1 MSQRKTK
8 EEFVNEMAI
17 RRPTIDVLG
26 DYINNRTGIHCK
38 CRICGFSHY
47 IDGRSWRPTPNDL
60 FSGRECPS
68 CIGQAV
74 LQGFND
80 LATLRPDISSEWNY
94 EKNNDLLP
102 NMVTLHSNK
111 KVWWKCSVCGH
122 EWHTKISYRSYGSGC
137 PGCWAEMQ
145 TSFPEQAILF
155 YCKQITDAESRYSEF
170 GKEIDIYL
178 PKLNIGIEYNG
189 SYWHKDTKR
198 TESKINFFQQ
208 NNIKIITITDGPSD
222 IIDENVIIHTNKS
235 LDWAIKKLFELIK
248 LPCVDINTKRD
259 EQKIYQQYL
268 IYKKENSFGFRHPE
282 KAKDWDNERNGKITP
297 YMVNASSEKKFWR
310 ICPKCNKPYQTSIFS
325 WANSDGCK
333 SCANAK
339 KVYLFDANGTLRIEF
354 NSNTEA
360 SKKIGIPEATSHR
373 RCRDHKPLCH
383 KPWAGYTLW
392 FAEEF
397 KQCNKK

>member
-1 MSQRKTK
+1 MSKKKTR
-8 EEFVNEMAI
+8 EEFIREMAI
-17 RRPTIDVLG
+17 KRPTIDVLG

-47 IDGRSWRPTPNDL
+47 IDGRLWQPTPNDL
-60 FSGRECPS
+60 FSGRRCPA

-80 LATLRPDISSEWNY
+80 LETLRPDISLEWNY

-111 KVWWKCSVCGH
+111 KVWWKCSICGH
-122 EWHTKISYRSYGSGC
+122 EWHTMISHRSYGKGC

-155 YCKQITDAESRYSEF
+155 YCKQITDAKNRYSEF

-189 SYWHKDTKR
+189 SYWHKNTKK
-198 TESKINFFQQ
+198 TESKIKFFQQ
-208 NNIKIITITDGPSD
+208 NNIKIITITDGLND
-222 IIDENVIIHTNKS
+222 TVDGNIITHTNKS
-235 LDWAIKKLFELIK
+235 LDWAINKLFELLK
-248 LPCVDINTKRD
+248 LPGMDINTKRD

-268 IYKKENSFGFRHPE
+268 VYKKESSFGFKYPE
-282 KAKDWDNERNGKITP
+282 KAKDWDYERNGKITP
-297 YMVNASSEKKFWR
+297 YMVSASSEKKFWR

-325 WANSDGCK
+325 WVHSDGCK

-339 KVYLFDANGTLRIEF
+339 KVYLFNTNGMLCREF
-354 NSNTEA
+354 SSNTEA
-360 SKKIGIPEATSHR
+360 SRKMGILEATSHR
-373 RCRDHKPLCH
+373 RCRDHKPLRQE
-383 KPWAGYTLW
+383 PWVGYTLW

-397 KQCNKK
+397 KQYNE